1 MNNIKPI
8 LSSGPMVRA
17 LSDGRKTQTRR
28 VLKPQPPDG
37 HRFVGI
43 YGPGLTAVF
52 EPLSRGDDY
61 TVRLPYMPGDLL
73 WVRERWS
80 DELLAPGEVYYYATA
95 LEDGL
100 RADEVAEIRWKPSIH
115 MPRWASRLTLEV
127 TAVKVERLQEI
138 SQEDARAEGV
148 ATEEWDDWRENVTSI
163 AMPEGSYIE
172 NERDLFRDLWDG
184 LYAKPKPIYSE
195 GRIVSYVSYPWDGE
209 SRVETYRG
217 LPHEIRPNPFVI
229 ATTFVVHQQNVDQL
243 LAARKAA

>member
-8 LSSGPMVRA
+8 LFSGPMVRA
-17 LSDGRKTQTRR
+17 LLDGRKTQTRR

-80 DELLAPGEVYYYATA
+80 DDRLAPGEVYYYATA

-138 SQEDARAEGV
+138 SDDDALAEGV
-148 ATEEWDDWRENVTSI
+148 TKVREHCYVIRGIDYDEIGLCHSGPI
-163 AMPEGSYIE
+163 AP
-172 NERDLFRDLWDG
+172 FAKLWDSIN
-184 LYAKPKPIYSE
+184 AKRGYGWDTNPLVSATSF
-195 GRIVSYVSYPWDGE
+195 IVHRMNIDD
-209 SRVETYRG
+209 
-217 LPHEIRPNPFVI
+217 F
-229 ATTFVVHQQNVDQL
+229 
-243 LAARKAA
+243 LAQREAA

>member
-1 MNNIKPI
+1 MVAIPTTMQSQDI
-8 LSSGPMVRA
+8 TRTSASAMRSPQLQQLLRRPAMSDVRPVLFSGPMVRA
-17 LSDGRKTQTRR
+17 LLDGRKTMTRR

-61 TVRLPYMPGDLL
+61 TVLLPYMPGDLL

-80 DELLAPGEVYYYATA
+80 DDRLAPGEVYYYATA

-138 SQEDARAEGV
+138 SDDDALSEGV
-148 ATEEWDDWRENVTSI
+148 TKVREHCYVI
-163 AMPEGSYIE
+163 RGIDYDEI
-172 NERDLFRDLWDG
+172 G
-184 LYAKPKPIYSE
+184 LCHSGP
-195 GRIVSYVSYPWDGE
+195 
-209 SRVETYRG
+209 
-217 LPHEIRPNPFVI
+217 
-229 ATTFVVHQQNVDQL
+229 
-243 LAARKAA
+243 